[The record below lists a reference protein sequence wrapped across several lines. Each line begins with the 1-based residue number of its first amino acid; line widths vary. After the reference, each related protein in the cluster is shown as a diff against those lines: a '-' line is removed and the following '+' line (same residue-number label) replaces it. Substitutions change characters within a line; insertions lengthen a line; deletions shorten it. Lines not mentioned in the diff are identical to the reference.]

1 MLRPRLPGP
10 KGIALA
16 WIGWGEMRAHPGR
29 VVLAV
34 LAIAIG
40 VALGFAVHLV
50 NASALNEFAR
60 AVQAVNGDADLQVH
74 SVTPRGFDESLY
86 PRIVTLAGVADAS
99 PVIELQASSGDVT
112 LTLLG
117 LDVFRAASVTPL
129 LLGRPAGDNDSSGE
143 FAGTQALSANAVFV
157 SRSALFALRRRIG
170 EDIPVTAG
178 GKTSLLSLSRT

>member
-1 MLRPRLPGP
+1 MLRPRLLGP

-60 AVQAVNGDADLQVH
+60 AVQAVNGNADLQVH
-74 SVTPRGFDESLY
+74 SVTPRGLDERLY
-86 PRIVTLAGVADAS
+86 PKLARVSGISDAS
-99 PVIELQASSGDVT
+99 P
-112 LTLLG
+112 
-117 LDVFRAASVTPL
+117 
-129 LLGRPAGDNDSSGE
+129 
-143 FAGTQALSANAVFV
+143 
-157 SRSALFALRRRIG
+157 
-170 EDIPVTAG
+170 
-178 GKTSLLSLSRT
+178 

>member
-74 SVTPRGFDESLY
+74 SVTPRGFDENLY
-86 PRIVTLAGVADAS
+86 PKVASLPGVADVS
-99 PVIELQASSGDVT
+99 PVVELQVSSGDVT
-112 LTLLG
+112 FTLLG
-117 LDVFRAASVTPL
+117 VDIFRAAAVTPL
-129 LLGRPAGDNDSSGE
+129 LLGRPTADINSE
-143 FAGTQALSANAVFV
+143 FAGTQALSENAVFL
-157 SRSALFALRRRIG
+157 SQSLAAAL
-170 EDIPVTAG
+170 
-178 GKTSLLSLSRT
+178 